1 MPLYRAVPRDKFN
14 PDVIGRAHAT
24 RRVPSNVPFVVDNLW
39 EYLRPEHLP
48 SRRHAIY
55 ASPTPELA
63 LQNASAAGPLRDRY
77 QACLLEVFREVTESG
92 KASGALYRAA
102 QLSVADAR
110 NHPDVFALNK
120 LVTAVLGPD
129 FPDLP
134 LRHRLEVAPL
144 FLPGSSREDLELA
157 AETSPVARRILDMA
171 RAVSTFWSETHE
183 PDSASNGEV
192 FLELAPGTAYRLRP
206 L

>member
-1 MPLYRAVPRDKFN
+1 MPLYRAVPRENFN

-63 LQNASAAGPLRDRY
+63 LQNASVAGPLRDRY

-92 KASGALYRAA
+92 ETSGAL
-102 QLSVADAR
+102 
-110 NHPDVFALNK
+110 
-120 LVTAVLGPD
+120 
-129 FPDLP
+129 
-134 LRHRLEVAPL
+134 
-144 FLPGSSREDLELA
+144 
-157 AETSPVARRILDMA
+157 
-171 RAVSTFWSETHE
+171 
-183 PDSASNGEV
+183 
-192 FLELAPGTAYRLRP
+192 
-206 L
+206 